1 MTSASKYLATYLNDH
16 LGGATAGVEL
26 VRRAARE
33 NEGSELGAFLS
44 ELAMEIETDRETLE
58 TIMGELG
65 VKPDR
70 AKIAAGWAAEKVGR
84 LKPNAQLR
92 GYSPLSPLVEL
103 EGLLVG
109 IQGKL
114 AMWRAVSRDR
124 RLRGPRS
131 RAPGGARRPGREPA
145 GRRRAPPPRG
155 RPPGAHGGLT
165 ARSPAPV
172 WRQDFTLRR

>member
-1 MTSASKYLATYLNDH
+1 MSSTSKYLATYLNDH

-33 NEGSELGAFLS
+33 NAGSELGAFLS
-44 ELAMEIETDRETLE
+44 DLAAQIEADREALKA
-58 TIMGELG
+58 IMGELD
-65 VKPDR
+65 VKADR
-70 AKIAAGWAAEKVGR
+70 AKVAGGWAAEKVGR

-114 AMWRAVSRDR
+114 GLWRALAEIADALGLDR
-124 RLRGPRS
+124 VRLQELAAGAETQQADVERHRIDV
-131 RAPGGARRPGREPA
+131 ARRA
-145 GRRRAPPPRG
+145 
-155 RPPGAHGGLT
+155 LT
-165 ARSPAPV
+165 AV
-172 WRQDFTLRR
+172 

>member
-1 MTSASKYLATYLNDH
+1 MTTASKYLATYLNDH
-16 LGGATAGVEL
+16 LGGATAGLEL

-44 ELAMEIETDRETLE
+44 ELAAEIEADRETLE
-58 TIMGELG
+58 EIMGELG

-70 AKIAAGWAAEKVGR
+70 AKVAAGWAAEKVGR

-103 EGLLVG
+103 EGLLIG

-114 AMWRAVSRDR
+114 ALWRALAEIADTVGFDR
-124 RLRGPRS
+124 ARLEALAA
-131 RAPGGARRPGREPA
+131 RAESQQADVERHRLDVARRA
-145 GRRRAPPPRG
+145 
-155 RPPGAHGGLT
+155 LT
-165 ARSPAPV
+165 AV
-172 WRQDFTLRR
+172 

>member
-16 LGGATAGVEL
+16 LAGATAGVEL
-26 VRRAARE
+26 SRRAARE
-33 NEGSELGAFLS
+33 NEGSEFGAFLS
-44 ELAMEIETDRETLE
+44 ELAVEIAADRDTLE
-58 TIMGELG
+58 AIMGELG

-70 AKIAAGWAAEKVGR
+70 AKVAAGWAVEKVGR

-114 AMWRAVSRDR
+114 AMWRALAEITDEVGLDR
-124 RLRGPRS
+124 ARLEALAA
-131 RAPGGARRPGREPA
+131 RAEGQQADVERHRLEVA
-145 GRRRAPPPRG
+145 GRA
-155 RPPGAHGGLT
+155 LT
-165 ARSPAPV
+165 AV
-172 WRQDFTLRR
+172 

>member
-1 MTSASKYLATYLNDH
+1 MTPVSKYLATYLNDH
-16 LGGATAGVEL
+16 LGAGTAGVEL

-33 NEGSELGAFLS
+33 NEGSQLGTFLA
-44 ELAMEIETDRETLE
+44 ELAVEIAADRDTLV

-70 AKIAAGWAAEKVGR
+70 AKVAAGWTAEKVGR

-114 AMWRAVSRDR
+114 ALWRALAEIADAVGLERT
-124 RLRGPRS
+124 RLEELAARAESQQVDVERHRLEVARG
-131 RAPGGARRPGREPA
+131 A
-145 GRRRAPPPRG
+145 
-155 RPPGAHGGLT
+155 LT
-165 ARSPAPV
+165 AV
-172 WRQDFTLRR
+172 

>member
-1 MTSASKYLATYLNDH
+1 MSPPSKYLATYLNDH
-16 LGGATAGVEL
+16 LGGATAGSEL

-33 NEGSELGAFLS
+33 NEGTELGTFLS
-44 ELAMEIETDRETLE
+44 DLAAQIEADRQALE
-58 TIMGELG
+58 AIMGELG

-70 AKIAAGWAAEKVGR
+70 LKVAAGWAAEKVGR

-114 AMWRAVSRDR
+114 GMWRALTEVADAVGLDR
-124 RLRGPRS
+124 ARLQELAA
-131 RAPGGARRPGREPA
+131 RAETQQTDVERHRIDVARLA
-145 GRRRAPPPRG
+145 
-155 RPPGAHGGLT
+155 LT
-165 ARSPAPV
+165 AV
-172 WRQDFTLRR
+172 